1 MIYDDLPNYKM
12 VDLPIATLNKRRVHI
27 LIGGDWNIGL
37 VWDNDGLIM
46 VNNHWLVVW
55 NMNFMTFHSVGN
67 VITPTDFHSIIFQR
81 GRSQPPTR

>member
-37 VWDNDGLIM
+37 VWVNDG
-46 VNNHWLVVW
+46 
-55 NMNFMTFHSVGN
+55 
-67 VITPTDFHSIIFQR
+67 
-81 GRSQPPTR
+81 